1 MAQVLKDSL
10 RNDIINAAKKEF
22 LEHGYKEASMRRI
35 AANANMT
42 VGNLY
47 RYFKNKE
54 DIHIQIVGETYEKI
68 NNAIKKITSN
78 KLSFETRVYNMRLD
92 VKSLKENLEIFA
104 NEIVDIY
111 NEEPEEFSILFLNSD
126 SDLYENLVNWFAT
139 ILKDLIMHSYT
150 MNPYEHKCELL
161 SRSFSVSIFEGIKE
175 LFRINDLDND
185 DLKKML
191 KVYFR
196 TYMYTLDTDITL
208 FLNN

>member
-35 AANANMT
+35 ASNANMT

-54 DIHIQIVGETYEKI
+54 DIHMQIVGETYEKI

-92 VKSLKENLEIFA
+92 VKSLKENLEVFA
-104 NEIVDIY
+104 DEIVDIY

-191 KVYFR
+191 KLYFR
-196 TYMYTLDTDITL
+196 TYMYTLDTDITI

>member
-35 AANANMT
+35 ASNANMT

-78 KLSFETRVYNMRLD
+78 KLSFETRVYNMRID
-92 VKSLKENLEIFA
+92 VKSLKDNLEIFA
-104 NEIVDIY
+104 DEIVDIY
-111 NEEPEEFSILFLNSD
+111 NEEPEEFSILFLNTD

>member
-35 AANANMT
+35 ASNANMT

-54 DIHIQIVGETYEKI
+54 DIHMQIVGETYEKI

-92 VKSLKENLEIFA
+92 VKSLKENLEVFA
-104 NEIVDIY
+104 DEIVDIY

>member
-35 AANANMT
+35 ASNANMT

-54 DIHIQIVGETYEKI
+54 DIHMQIVGETYEKI

-92 VKSLKENLEIFA
+92 VKSLKENLEVFA
-104 NEIVDIY
+104 DEIVDIY

-196 TYMYTLDTDITL
+196 TYMYTLDTDITI